1 MFACLTLFVLSLY
14 LAVQFIFAVG
24 SNSSVAVSR
33 IEDRWVEYWREIK
46 KNKKKEK
53 KTMKR
58 KKSFFTSLGYKL
70 VSLRFQHHFL
80 HAFIDLKYLA
90 FYCDF

>member
-1 MFACLTLFVLSLY
+1 MSAAAMFACLTLFVLSLY

-33 IEDRWVEYWREIK
+33 IEDRWVEYWGKIK
-46 KNKKKEK
+46 KKKEK

-80 HAFIDLKYLA
+80 QRLY
-90 FYCDF
+90 